1 MDFLSFVALAMV
13 ILAVCVA
20 MVMAYAQNT
29 RRLREIESQLA
40 KIEDTKPEIL
50 RQERVQWLD
59 PLITLEATLNQTK
72 NPQLDEAALQQIDG
86 ARIAVKDITARLVEA
101 REWMGPPYDLE
112 WAEYL
117 ERMPTLKRLY
127 MAAGFE
133 SDPPTSTSS
142 QIIEQ

>member
-133 SDPPTSTSS
+133 SDPPTTASS

>member
-1 MDFLSFVALAMV
+1 MDFLSFIAIAMV

-29 RRLREIESQLA
+29 RRLREIEKHLA
-40 KIEDTKPEIL
+40 KIDNTKPEIL
-50 RQERVQWLD
+50 RQERAAWLD
-59 PLITLEATLNQTK
+59 PLITLEASLNQMK
-72 NPQLDEAALQQIDG
+72 EPVLDENALQQIDA
-86 ARIAVKDITARLVEA
+86 ARVAVKDITARLAEA
-101 REWMGPPYDLE
+101 REWMGAPYDLE

-127 MAAGFE
+127 MATVFDDG
-133 SDPPTSTSS
+133 DGSS